1 MYAPRHDGV
10 VKFYPPQSTPG
21 KPYNINKKKIK
32 IMTKEELLAAAAA
45 GAAVVFSSTK
55 IFVPTGWS
63 GGDPLADDANVSRLA
78 QIEAG
83 KSYLIFSV
91 DSASTVETLKPEE
104 IAAGKKAR
112 EGRSVALNLLET
124 ESGAPA
130 RIYLG
135 TLQRNMIAAT
145 KNGFNGTIGSIK
157 SKKDKFL
164 TISQYDRGELKSDG
178 SRDIKIN
185 YSVVDNI

>member
-1 MYAPRHDGV
+1 
-10 VKFYPPQSTPG
+10 
-21 KPYNINKKKIK
+21 
-32 IMTKEELLAAAAA
+32 MTKEELLEAAASA
-45 GAAVVFSSTK
+45 AAVFTSTK
-55 IFVPTGWS
+55 LFVPTGWNS
-63 GGDPLADDANVSRLA
+63 GEALSDDANVSRLA

-112 EGRSVALNLLET
+112 EGRSVALNLLEA

-164 TISQYDRGELKSDG
+164 TITQYDRGEIRADG
-178 SRDIKIN
+178 TRDIKIN
-185 YSVVDNI
+185 YNVVDNI

>member
-1 MYAPRHDGV
+1 
-10 VKFYPPQSTPG
+10 
-21 KPYNINKKKIK
+21 
-32 IMTKEELLAAAAA
+32 MTKEELLAGAASAAAA
-45 GAAVVFSSTK
+45 VFSATNL
-55 IFVPTGWS
+55 FVATGWS
-63 GGDPLADDANVSRLA
+63 KGDALADDASVSRLA
-78 QIEAG
+78 TVEAG
-83 KSYLIFSV
+83 KNYLILSV
-91 DSASTVETLKPEE
+91 ESAATVEALKPEE
-104 IAAGKKAR
+104 LAAGKKPR
-112 EGRSVALNLLET
+112 EGRTVALNLLEA

-164 TISQYDRGELKSDG
+164 TITQYDRGELKSDG

>member
-1 MYAPRHDGV
+1 
-10 VKFYPPQSTPG
+10 
-21 KPYNINKKKIK
+21 
-32 IMTKEELLAAAAA
+32 MTKEQLLEAAASA
-45 GAAVVFSSTK
+45 AAVFTSTK
-55 IFVPTGWS
+55 LFVPTGWNS
-63 GGDPLADDANVSRLA
+63 GEALSDDANVSRLA

-112 EGRSVALNLLET
+112 EGRSVALNLLEA

-164 TISQYDRGELKSDG
+164 TITQYDRGELKSDG

-185 YSVVDNI
+185 YNVVDNI

>member
-1 MYAPRHDGV
+1 
-10 VKFYPPQSTPG
+10 
-21 KPYNINKKKIK
+21 
-32 IMTKEELLAAAAA
+32 MTKEELLAGAAAA
-45 GAAVVFSSTK
+45 AATVFSSTK
-55 IFVPTGWS
+55 LYVPTGWNS
-63 GGDPLADDANVSRLA
+63 GDALADDANVSRLA

-83 KSYLIFSV
+83 KSYLILSV

-104 IAAGKKAR
+104 LAAGKKPR
-112 EGRSVALNLLET
+112 EGRSVALNLLEA

-145 KNGFNGTIGSIK
+145 KNGFNGTIGAIK
-157 SKKDKFL
+157 AKKDKFL
-164 TISQYDRGELKSDG
+164 TVTQYDRGELKSDG

>member
-1 MYAPRHDGV
+1 
-10 VKFYPPQSTPG
+10 
-21 KPYNINKKKIK
+21 
-32 IMTKEELLAAAAA
+32 MTKEELLSNAASAAA
-45 GAAVVFSSTK
+45 VFTSTK
-55 IFVPTGWS
+55 LFVPTGWNS
-63 GGDPLADDANVSRLA
+63 GEALSDDANVSRLA

-91 DSASTVETLKPEE
+91 DSASTVEALKPEE

-112 EGRSVALNLLET
+112 EGRSVALNLLEA

-135 TLQRNMIAAT
+135 TLQRNMVAAT

-164 TISQYDRGELKSDG
+164 TITQYDRGELKSDG
-178 SRDIKIN
+178 TRDIKIN
-185 YSVVDNI
+185 YNVVDNI

>member
-1 MYAPRHDGV
+1 
-10 VKFYPPQSTPG
+10 
-21 KPYNINKKKIK
+21 
-32 IMTKEELLAAAAA
+32 MTKEQLLEAAASAA
-45 GAAVVFSSTK
+45 SVFTSTK
-55 IFVPTGWS
+55 LFVPTGWN

-112 EGRSVALNLLET
+112 EGRSVALNLLEA

-164 TISQYDRGELKSDG
+164 TISQYDRGELKADG

-185 YSVVDNI
+185 YNVVDNI

>member
-1 MYAPRHDGV
+1 
-10 VKFYPPQSTPG
+10 
-21 KPYNINKKKIK
+21 
-32 IMTKEELLAAAAA
+32 MTKEQLLEAAASA
-45 GAAVVFSSTK
+45 AAVFTSTK
-55 IFVPTGWS
+55 LFVPTGWNS
-63 GGDPLADDANVSRLA
+63 GEALSDDANVSRLA

-112 EGRSVALNLLET
+112 EGRSVALNLLEA
-124 ESGAPA
+124 ESSAPA

-145 KNGFNGTIGSIK
+145 KNGFNGTVGSIK

-164 TISQYDRGELKSDG
+164 TITQYDRGELKSDG

-185 YSVVDNI
+185 YNVVDNI

>member
-1 MYAPRHDGV
+1 
-10 VKFYPPQSTPG
+10 
-21 KPYNINKKKIK
+21 
-32 IMTKEELLAAAAA
+32 MTKEQILEAAAAA
-45 GAAVVFSSTK
+45 ATVFTSTK
-55 IFVPTGWS
+55 LFVPTGWNS
-63 GGDPLADDANVSRLA
+63 GDALADDTNVSRLA

-104 IAAGKKAR
+104 LAAGKKPR
-112 EGRSVALNLLET
+112 EGRSVALNLIES

-135 TLQRNMIAAT
+135 TLQRNMVAAT
-145 KNGFNGTIGSIK
+145 KNGFNGTVGSIK

-164 TISQYDRGELKSDG
+164 TITQYDRGELKADN

>member
-1 MYAPRHDGV
+1 
-10 VKFYPPQSTPG
+10 
-21 KPYNINKKKIK
+21 
-32 IMTKEELLAAAAA
+32 MTKEELLAGAAAA
-45 GAAVVFSSTK
+45 ASQVFEATK
-55 IFVPTGWS
+55 IFIPTGW
-63 GGDPLADDANVSRLA
+63 GGGEPLADDANVSRLA
-78 QIEAG
+78 AIEAG
-83 KSYLIFSV
+83 KSYLILSV
-91 DSASTVETLKPEE
+91 VSASTKEQLKPEE

-145 KNGFNGTIGSIK
+145 KNGFNGTVGAIK
-157 SKKDKFL
+157 AKSNKFL
-164 TISQYDRGELKSDG
+164 TITQYDRGEIRADG
-178 SRDIKIN
+178 TRDIKIN

>member
-1 MYAPRHDGV
+1 
-10 VKFYPPQSTPG
+10 
-21 KPYNINKKKIK
+21 
-32 IMTKEELLAAAAA
+32 MTKEELLAGAAATA
-45 GAAVVFSSTK
+45 SVFSATK
-55 IFVPTGWS
+55 LFIPTGW
-63 GGDPLADDANVSRLA
+63 GGGEPLDDDTNVSRLA

-112 EGRSVALNLLET
+112 EGRSVALNLLEA

-135 TLQRNMIAAT
+135 TLQRNMVAAT

-185 YSVVDNI
+185 YSVVDNY

>member
-1 MYAPRHDGV
+1 
-10 VKFYPPQSTPG
+10 
-21 KPYNINKKKIK
+21 
-32 IMTKEELLAAAAA
+32 MTKEQLLEAAASA
-45 GAAVVFSSTK
+45 AAVFTSTK
-55 IFVPTGWS
+55 LFVPTGWNS
-63 GGDPLADDANVSRLA
+63 GEALSDDANVSRLA

-112 EGRSVALNLLET
+112 EGRTVALNLLEA

-145 KNGFNGTIGSIK
+145 KNGFNGTIGAIK
-157 SKKDKFL
+157 AKKDKFL
-164 TISQYDRGELKSDG
+164 TITQYDRGELKSDG

>member
-1 MYAPRHDGV
+1 
-10 VKFYPPQSTPG
+10 
-21 KPYNINKKKIK
+21 
-32 IMTKEELLAAAAA
+32 MTKEQLLEAAASA
-45 GAAVVFSSTK
+45 AAVFTSTK
-55 IFVPTGWS
+55 LFVPTGWNS
-63 GGDPLADDANVSRLA
+63 GEALSDDANVSRLA

-112 EGRSVALNLLET
+112 EGRSVALNLLEA

-164 TISQYDRGELKSDG
+164 TITQYDRGELKSDG

>member
-1 MYAPRHDGV
+1 
-10 VKFYPPQSTPG
+10 
-21 KPYNINKKKIK
+21 
-32 IMTKEELLAAAAA
+32 MTKEELLAGAAAA
-45 GAAVVFSSTK
+45 ASQVFEATK
-55 IFVPTGWS
+55 LFVPTGW
-63 GGDPLADDANVSRLA
+63 GGGEPLADDTNVSRLA
-78 QIEAG
+78 QIESG

-112 EGRSVALNLLET
+112 EGRSVALNLIES

-145 KNGFNGTIGSIK
+145 KNGFNGTVGSIK
-157 SKKDKFL
+157 SKANKFL
-164 TISQYDRGELKSDG
+164 TITQYDRGELKSDG
-178 SRDIKIN
+178 TRDIKIN